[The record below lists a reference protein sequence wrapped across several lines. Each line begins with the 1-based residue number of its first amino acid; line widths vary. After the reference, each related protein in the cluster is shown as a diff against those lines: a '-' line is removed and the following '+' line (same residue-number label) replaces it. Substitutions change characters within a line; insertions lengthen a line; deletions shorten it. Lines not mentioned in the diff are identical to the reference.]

1 MTFKVKGHQF
11 LLEVS
16 PRIDM
21 SDMDTPV
28 DLEKIHEYQLILCR
42 GSEEKDDIFLGYYP
56 DKLLAAHAGMHVF
69 YYMNGK
75 LARHRPKL
83 WTFALAVV
91 LAVAVLIGW
100 PSRTTQHGGVVTT
113 TAPLPPLKKPK

>member
-42 GSEEKDDIFLGYYP
+42 GPEEKDDIFLGYYP

-75 LARHRPKL
+75 LTRRKTRL
-83 WTFALAVV
+83 RTLAIAAV
-91 LAVAVLIGW
+91 LALAVLIGW
-100 PSRTTQHGGVVTT
+100 PSRTTQHGGIITT
-113 TAPLPPLKKPK
+113 TAPFPPLKKSK

>member
-21 SDMDTPV
+21 SDMDTPI

-42 GSEEKDDIFLGYYP
+42 GSEEKDDIFLGNYP

-75 LARHRPKL
+75 LTRRKL
-83 WTFALAVV
+83 KFRTLAIAAILALAVLV
-91 LAVAVLIGW
+91 VW
-100 PSRTTQHGGVVTT
+100 PSRTTQHGGIITT
-113 TAPLPPLKKPK
+113 TIEVPKQKPK